1 MDPPGKPP
9 KKGTFGFLR
18 KRSKE
23 EKNAKQQEKNSKQG
37 SRRVADPDDESYVR
51 TVASRVGDGSSAVSI
66 KLRPEVVRQQE
77 QLLAKAK
84 QQRQQQEIQKQEAA
98 PQQPA
103 LDTSM
108 SSNSL
113 IQRKAVH
120 RKTPSLSSY
129 QITPIT
135 KHYEISRQILT
146 AFDSHWSNN
155 LWVTAYAVGMQFVE
169 TALLEIPKHGYFYAA
184 RHERER
190 MENSLEAARVAR
202 LLQDLLLGQEKEEVQ
217 PDAKGLAEPTAGL
230 VPSGDLQRVQKLLN
244 LALEEV
250 ERASSDQDKR
260 QHQHARE
267 EVEEDIRH
275 SQEEENST
283 METDWIVCPD
293 PLSSCADG
301 LSSVFETR
309 GKDASATGGRNS
321 IIDAEASTIASS
333 RSLFREEIPISEDSR
348 VQLEEPSL
356 LSMDFPGS
364 SFVTARPPGPPA
376 MAPQRSSDELMLE
389 KALFLS
395 GMEVTEASMEE
406 REERVPPPPHHQRKQ
421 SSAMLELSTLSM
433 LYHEDFDSLQ
443 QSKRVRISFADT
455 YQGRLPESTNG
466 CTVIAP
472 LLCIHHLALGLAAFH
487 YETGG
492 DPGLLDPA
500 IENCIDVET
509 PAVLMPLR
517 KQLGL
522 SDQAFLI
529 PADAHDYLIENGSL
543 SQDQFHSVI
552 GGNILDDGHLR
563 KFVSEL
569 GKVKGRKVAA
579 TLFFHEH
586 VVAIIKLK
594 RLRSNGNV
602 SYWYDVM
609 DSLPLKKTF
618 CRSGESEIE
627 LCERLG
633 IFSGLTEDEIAEEQE
648 MTALPRTSRIRCLD
662 SESLIAVIRWYA
674 CSKFNEENM
683 AYIDQY
689 KWDDTA
695 SDFDPRVFQSFI
707 WTGVELDD
715 DKRLLAI

>member
-1 MDPPGKPP
+1 MDPPGKHP
-9 KKGTFGFLR
+9 KKGSFAFLR

-23 EKNAKQQEKNSKQG
+23 EKNAKQQEKNSKQQG
-37 SRRVADPDDESYVR
+37 SRRVADPDDESYVK
-51 TVASRVGDGSSAVSI
+51 TVASSVGGGSSAVSI
-66 KLRPEVVRQQE
+66 KLPPEVVRQQE

-84 QQRQQQEIQKQEAA
+84 QQQEHQKEAA
-98 PQQPA
+98 PMPA

-108 SSNSL
+108 SSVSNSL

-120 RKTPSLSSY
+120 RKAPSLSSY

-202 LLQDLLLGQEKEEVQ
+202 LLQDLLLGQEKEEVT

-283 METDWIVCPD
+283 METDWIVCAD
-293 PLSSCADG
+293 QFVSSCTDG

-321 IIDAEASTIASS
+321 IIEPDASTIASN
-333 RSLFREEIPISEDSR
+333 RSLFREEIPISEESA
-348 VQLEEPSL
+348 VVLEEPSL

-376 MAPQRSSDELMLE
+376 MAHHRSDELMLE

-395 GMEVTEASMEE
+395 GMEVTEAGMEE
-406 REERVPPPPHHQRKQ
+406 REERVPPPPHHRRKQ

-443 QSKRVRISFADT
+443 QSKRVRISFAGT

-492 DPGLLDPA
+492 DPGLPDPV
-500 IENCIDVET
+500 IESCIDVET

-529 PADAHDYLIENGSL
+529 PADTHDYLIENGSL

-569 GKVKGRKVAA
+569 GNVKGRKVAA

-594 RLRSNGNV
+594 RLRSDGKV

-633 IFSGLTEDEIAEEQE
+633 IFSDLTEDEIAEEQE

-674 CSKFNEENM
+674 CSKFNDENM

-689 KWDDTA
+689 RWDDTET
-695 SDFDPRVFQSFI
+695 DFDPRVFQSFI

-715 DKRLLAI
+715 YKRQSSF